1 MMMSSKEQTGRGNVS
16 MSRYDPDTIHA
27 VNKVMQAFAR
37 AGLVKELTGQKRN
50 RLYSYDRC
58 LSILSEGTE
67 PLTNFS

>member
-1 MMMSSKEQTGRGNVS
+1 MKRQPSVCRRTGLA
-16 MSRYDPDTIHA
+16 PHA